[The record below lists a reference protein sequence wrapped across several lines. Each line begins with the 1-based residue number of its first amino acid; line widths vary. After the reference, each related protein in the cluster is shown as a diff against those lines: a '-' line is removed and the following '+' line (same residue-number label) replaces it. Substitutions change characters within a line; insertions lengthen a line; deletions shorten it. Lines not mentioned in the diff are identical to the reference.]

1 MKYITNVE
9 INNFQSHKN
18 TNIDFVNGLNVIVGP
33 SDQGKTAIIR
43 AIKWV
48 LYNDPMGTF
57 FIRHKEKEA
66 SVILTFNTGEKVQRL
81 RSNTKNLY
89 IYIDKDNNEE
99 IYEGFGHNVPV
110 DIIEKIN
117 IRKIFLD
124 SKESN
129 SINIGE
135 QLEGPFLLSEKN
147 STRANAI
154 GRLVGVHVVDK
165 AVQNTMKD
173 IRNLNSSN
181 KSLIED
187 IDLLETKLKDYS
199 YLDDLEATIIQLET
213 LQDIISYKENLLKIL
228 IDIQKKYNEN
238 DKLLIYYKDIYSKL
252 LNLETINNISLEIEN
267 KTSNRNIL
275 VKSRSKISNINQD
288 INENQYIIS
297 NTKNINLSTE
307 ISNDL
312 EEKIYKYKNL
322 IYKNK
327 KYKDNSNIIK
337 NTNMI
342 KDSFKYNDDLK
353 IIFDK
358 LINKN
363 NELDRL
369 RKLKSNYTNIKKSI
383 SKGKDYINKFKYIDD
398 VNILYEKINIDKDKY
413 LNLNI
418 YLKKINQNNN
428 NINELN
434 NKIRNEKSVI
444 IELLNDYKNLLKEI
458 ERCPLCFNS
467 IDNEDMNRIIKNLS
481 E

>member
-444 IELLNDYKNLLKEI
+444 IELLNDYKSLLKKI